1 MREPWC
7 AWLVVVGLVKLSPV
21 DSCINFQADT
31 LGGKSM
37 YAGKLSAANRRDW
50 EDAFEDLGVDRHCEY
65 SPKSQATFLCCTGR
79 GCARHLVEALS
90 SILLATTLLSLWV
103 AFHSW
108 ILQVLRHCRARQMK
122 VALIRCLTMS
132 VKKMMSKWTK
142 QGSMLAYRALWLL
155 EVLALA
161 TQPHACPAA

>member
-21 DSCINFQADT
+21 DSCIDFQADT

-37 YAGKLSAANRRDW
+37 YAGKLSAVTEEIEKMLLRILALTGIVNSAEVSRYFPLLHRQGVCQTPCGSPEFDPVGNHL
-50 EDAFEDLGVDRHCEY
+50 AFALGRI
-65 SPKSQATFLCCTGR
+65 R
-79 GCARHLVEALS
+79 
-90 SILLATTLLSLWV
+90 
-103 AFHSW
+103 SW
-108 ILQVLRHCRARQMK
+108 ILKVLRHCRARQMK

-142 QGSMLAYRALWLL
+142 QGSMLAYMALWLL

>member
-1 MREPWC
+1 MLLRIL
-7 AWLVVVGLVKLSPV
+7 ALTGIVSIRRSLKLLPSVARVP
-21 DSCINFQADT
+21 DT
-31 LGGKSM
+31 LWK
-37 YAGKLSAANRRDW
+37 
-50 EDAFEDLGVDRHCEY
+50 
-65 SPKSQATFLCCTGR
+65 P
-79 GCARHLVEALS
+79 LS

-103 AFHSW
+103 AFLSW
-108 ILQVLRHCRARQMK
+108 ILKVLRHCRARQMK

-132 VKKMMSKWTK
+132 VKTKMMSKWTK